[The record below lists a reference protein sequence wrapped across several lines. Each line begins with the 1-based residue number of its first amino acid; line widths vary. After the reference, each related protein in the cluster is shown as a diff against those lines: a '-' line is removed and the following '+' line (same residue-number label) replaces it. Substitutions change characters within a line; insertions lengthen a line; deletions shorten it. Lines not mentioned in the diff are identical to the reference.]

1 MEIIL
6 LHDVETLG
14 EAGDII
20 RVKPGYARNK
30 LIPEGLALRA
40 SKKNRAIAD
49 ERKRVAKARVK
60 REEVAFEK
68 QLSELNKT
76 EITVEVQIGDDEK
89 MFGSVTTL
97 DIQKSLE
104 EKGLSIDRHDILLD
118 EPIKALGI
126 YRVPVKVTSDL
137 KGEIKLYV
145 ITT

>member
-49 ERKRVAKARVK
+49 ERKRVVKARVK

-76 EITVEVQIGDDEK
+76 EITVEVQVGDDEK

>member
-6 LHDVETLG
+6 LHDVDSLG

-49 ERKRVAKARVK
+49 ERKKVAKSRIK
-60 REEVAFEK
+60 RESAAFES
-68 QLSELNKT
+68 QLAELNKA
-76 EITVEVQIGDDEK
+76 EITIEVQVGDDEK
-89 MFGSVTTL
+89 MFGSVTTMDL
-97 DIQKSLE
+97 QKSLE
-104 EKGLSIDRHDILLD
+104 EKGLSVDRHNILLD

-126 YRVPVKVTSDL
+126 YRIPVKVTSEL
-137 KGEIKLYV
+137 SGEIKVYV